1 MIEKNN
7 APEIK
12 ETTLSAYLDFA
23 LISYKDVQYQPVA
36 RNDESTKQQRIQ
48 YSEFFVENQDKLNFV
63 YIDEVGYSISV

>member
-1 MIEKNN
+1 M
-7 APEIK
+7 
-12 ETTLSAYLDFA
+12 S

-48 YSEFFVENQDKLNFV
+48 YSEFFVESQDKLNFV